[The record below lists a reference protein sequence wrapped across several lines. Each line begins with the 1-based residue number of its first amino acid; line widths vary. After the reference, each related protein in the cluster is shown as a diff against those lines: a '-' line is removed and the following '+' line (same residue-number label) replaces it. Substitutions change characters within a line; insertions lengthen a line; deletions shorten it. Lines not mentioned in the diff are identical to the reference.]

1 MTVMVTE
8 VYDALRE
15 AGASEEKYFA
25 AAEILAQADQRFG
38 KIVTDLV
45 VLKTD
50 LALVKWM
57 MGFTLAGVGALVVHT
72 PSQ

>member
-15 AGASEEKYFA
+15 AGASEEKSRK
-25 AAEILAQADQRFG
+25 AAETLAQSDQRFA
-38 KIVTDLV
+38 KIDTDLA

-57 MGFTLAGVGALVVHT
+57 MGFTLAGVGALVVRT
-72 PSQ
+72 LTQ

>member
-1 MTVMVTE
+1 MTVMDTE
-8 VYDALRE
+8 VYVALRE
-15 AGASEEKYFA
+15 AGASEEKSLA
-25 AAEILAQADQRFG
+25 AAEIPAQADQRVR
-38 KIVTDLV
+38 KIVTDLA

-57 MGFTLAGVGALVVHT
+57 MGFTLAGVGALVVRT